1 MQSFKVGKNEA
12 NQRLDKLL
20 MKKMNKAPKSFIYK
34 MLRKK
39 NITLNS
45 SKAKGSEILNQNDE
59 IKMFLSDQTIEK
71 FTERADIRSVQKS
84 FDVIYEDEYILVVNK
99 PLGLLSQKA
108 KATDVSLNEEILSYL
123 LKSDF
128 IDDEE
133 LQTFKPSICNR
144 LDRNTSGLIIAGK
157 TLISLQTMAEL
168 FRKKDVDRYYLTIV
182 CGHIKDKNKL
192 SAYLSK
198 DKNNN
203 TVTITPNKTNDS
215 SKVAIEYEP
224 ISYNND
230 FTLLKVK
237 LLTGKTH
244 QIRALLSYINHP
256 ILGDYKYGKR
266 TINDN
271 FKNKYKLKHQ
281 LLHSYKLSLP
291 IIKGELANLS
301 KKTFKA
307 ETPEV
312 FTSIRDD
319 IFI

>member
-12 NQRLDKLL
+12 GQRLDKLL

-59 IKMFLSDQTIEK
+59 IKMFLSDQTIDK
-71 FTERADIRSVQKS
+71 FTQRVDVRDVKKS
-84 FDVIYEDEYILVVNK
+84 FELVYEDDYILVVNK
-99 PLGLLSQKA
+99 PLGILSQKA
-108 KATDVSLNEEILSYL
+108 KATDVSLNEQILSYL
-123 LKSDF
+123 LESSF
-128 IDDEE
+128 IVEEE

-157 TLISLQTMAEL
+157 TLISLQTLAEL
-168 FRKKDVDRYYLTIV
+168 FRKGAVDRYYLTIV
-182 CGHIKDKNKL
+182 CGHIKDKNNL
-192 SAYLSK
+192 SAYLAK

-203 TVTITPNKTNDS
+203 IVTITPSKTRDS

-244 QIRALLSYINHP
+244 QIRALLSYISHP

-266 TINDN
+266 TTNDI

-291 IIKGELANLS
+291 AIEGELANLS
-301 KKTFKA
+301 NKNFKA
-307 ETPEV
+307 ETPEL
-312 FTSIRDD
+312 FTRIEND
-319 IFI
+319 IFV

>member
-12 NQRLDKLL
+12 GQRLDKLL

-59 IKMFLSDQTIEK
+59 IKMFLSDQTIDK
-71 FTERADIRSVQKS
+71 FTQRVDVRDVKKS
-84 FDVIYEDEYILVVNK
+84 FELVYEDDYILVVNK

-108 KATDVSLNEEILSYL
+108 KATDVSLNEQILSYL
-123 LKSDF
+123 LESSF
-128 IDDEE
+128 IVEEE

-157 TLISLQTMAEL
+157 TLISLQTLAEL
-168 FRKKDVDRYYLTIV
+168 FRKGAVDRYYLTIV
-182 CGHIKDKNKL
+182 CGHIKDKNNL
-192 SAYLSK
+192 SAYLAK

-203 TVTITPNKTNDS
+203 IVTITPSKTRDS

-244 QIRALLSYINHP
+244 QIRALLSYISHP

-266 TINDN
+266 TTNDI

-291 IIKGELANLS
+291 AIEGELANLS
-301 KKTFKA
+301 NKNFKA
-307 ETPEV
+307 ETPEL
-312 FTSIRDD
+312 FTRIEND
-319 IFI
+319 IFV

>member
-12 NQRLDKLL
+12 GQRLDKLL

-59 IKMFLSDQTIEK
+59 IKMFLSDQTIDK
-71 FTERADIRSVQKS
+71 FTQRVDVRDVKKS
-84 FDVIYEDEYILVVNK
+84 FELVYEDDYILVVNK

-108 KATDVSLNEEILSYL
+108 KATDVSLNEQILSYL
-123 LKSDF
+123 LESSF
-128 IDDEE
+128 IVEEE

-157 TLISLQTMAEL
+157 TLISLQTLAEL
-168 FRKKDVDRYYLTIV
+168 FRKGAVDRYYLTIV
-182 CGHIKDKNKL
+182 CGHIKDKNNL
-192 SAYLSK
+192 SAYLAK

-203 TVTITPNKTNDS
+203 MVTITPSKTRDS

-244 QIRALLSYINHP
+244 QIRALLSYISHP

-266 TINDN
+266 TTNDI

-291 IIKGELANLS
+291 AIEGELANLS
-301 KKTFKA
+301 NKNFKA
-307 ETPEV
+307 ETPEL
-312 FTSIRDD
+312 FTRIEND
-319 IFI
+319 IFV